1 MDKVSILIEFLK
13 SQRMITPL
21 EKDILDTW
29 NEYQKNPFDMDSAN
43 RQIVSNNINH
53 PDIFA
58 KVTSLPTT
66 VSKPKEQI
74 TESDFRYILGEQLMF
89 LIDKETNINKNN
101 KKERMS

>member
-1 MDKVSILIEFLK
+1 MDQVSILIDFLK
-13 SQRMITPL
+13 SQRIITPL

-29 NEYQKNPFDMDSAN
+29 NEYQKNPFNMDSSN

-58 KVTSLPTT
+58 KVTALPTT

-74 TESDFRYILGEQLMF
+74 TESDFRYILGEQLLF
-89 LIDKETNINKNN
+89 LVDKRNGENKNGSI
-101 KKERMS
+101 K

>member
-1 MDKVSILIEFLK
+1 MDQVSILIDFLK
-13 SQRMITPL
+13 SQRIITPL

-43 RQIVSNNINH
+43 RQIVSNNISH

-58 KVTSLPTT
+58 KVTALPTT

-74 TESDFRYILGEQLMF
+74 TESDFRYILGEQLLF
-89 LIDKETNINKNN
+89 LVDKRNGENKNGSI
-101 KKERMS
+101 K

>member
-1 MDKVSILIEFLK
+1 MDQVSILIDFLK
-13 SQRMITPL
+13 SQRIITPL

-43 RQIVSNNINH
+43 RQIVSNNISH

-58 KVTSLPTT
+58 KVTALPTT

-74 TESDFRYILGEQLMF
+74 TESDFRYILGKQLLF
-89 LIDKETNINKNN
+89 LVDKRNGENKNGSI
-101 KKERMS
+101 K

>member
-13 SQRMITPL
+13 SQRIITPL

-43 RQIVSNNINH
+43 RQIVSNNISH

-58 KVTSLPTT
+58 KVTALPTT

-74 TESDFRYILGEQLMF
+74 TESDFRYILGEQLLF
-89 LIDKETNINKNN
+89 LVDKRNGENKNGSI
-101 KKERMS
+101 K

>member
-53 PDIFA
+53 MDVFV
-58 KVTSLPTT
+58 KVNALPTT

-74 TESDFRYILGEQLMF
+74 TESDLRYILGEQLLF
-89 LIDKETNINKNN
+89 LVDKRNGENKNGSI
-101 KKERMS
+101 K